1 MALAAAQLLILEEAV
16 RRYQQDHAQEPSPLA
31 SLLAL
36 PRTQQLQTLL
46 PYVQAIQQEHQ
57 KFLQNLPQ
65 SRATQDAALQQR
77 TTDLTAVLTALTAG
91 TL

>member
-16 RRYQQDHAQEPSPLA
+16 RRYQQDHAQGPSPLA

-36 PRTQQLQTLL
+36 PRAQQLQTLL

-57 KFLQNLPQ
+57 TFVQNVPQ
-65 SRATQDAALQQR
+65 FRATQDAALQQR
-77 TTDLTAVLTALTAG
+77 TTDLTAVVTALTTG